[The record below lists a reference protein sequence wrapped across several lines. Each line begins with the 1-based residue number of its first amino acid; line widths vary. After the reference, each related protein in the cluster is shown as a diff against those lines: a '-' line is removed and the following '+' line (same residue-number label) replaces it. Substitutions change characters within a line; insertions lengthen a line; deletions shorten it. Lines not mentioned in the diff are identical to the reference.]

1 MDISIEGSDSGSV
14 FLMAI
19 FMAAQLG
26 PLVALIGS
34 VFSVMISVLAFRKGI
49 FWLAYTFL
57 LLPLIL
63 VAGCIVQFLAL
74 SNMTEAYAVAM
85 AVASISINLIMLSP
99 YIVVFTVLQK
109 LKPANKS
116 RVLASDEE

>member
-1 MDISIEGSDSGSV
+1 
-14 FLMAI
+14 MAI

-26 PLVALIGS
+26 PLVALISS
-34 VFSVMISVLAFRKGI
+34 VFSVMISVMAFRKGI

-74 SNMTEAYAVAM
+74 SNMNEAYTVAM

-109 LKPANKS
+109 LKPANKTS
-116 RVLASDEE
+116 VLASAEE

>member
-26 PLVALIGS
+26 PLVALISS
-34 VFSVMISVLAFRKGI
+34 VFSVMISVMAFRKGI

-74 SNMTEAYAVAM
+74 SNMNEAYTVAM

-109 LKPANKS
+109 LKPANKTS
-116 RVLASDEE
+116 VLASAEE